1 LSRDSHLD
9 CRAAPTADQWDIA
22 LNDELARH
30 ATAGHDH
37 EICWLLCAMFVCG
50 INLTA
55 VSCLGAITN
64 PLCVCLIYLLAEDG
78 LLSANLNDLFL
89 PQLRERQA
97 PSNWIVVHEG
107 LRRGWFKRDE
117 VGYDYREGIETVLPD
132 AVSFL
137 QGDIVDE
144 FSMKPNDAPSI
155 PDRYLRYDEASD
167 DGYIEYLVRRQMERD
182 AS

>member
-155 PDRYLRYDEASD
+155 PIAT
-167 DGYIEYLVRRQMERD
+167 
-182 AS
+182 